1 MMRWMWYNGWQ
12 SGWVGLLMGLMM
24 LLFWGA
30 VIAIIYYA
38 LRSLLRGGGIIQQ
51 ARTPLEIL
59 KERYAK
65 GEVADADYDRMRQK
79 LEEKQ

>member
-1 MMRWMWYNGWQ
+1 MMPWMWYNGWQ

-30 VIAIIYYA
+30 LIAVIYFA
-38 LRSLLRGGGIIQQ
+38 LRSLLRGGRITQP

-65 GEVADADYDRMRQK
+65 GEITEADYDRMRQK
-79 LEEKQ
+79 LEDKP